1 MSLLQHGVLGCALA
15 MDAFAVSVSSS
26 VSIKQR
32 RFVHALRIALCF
44 ALFQALMPL
53 LGWLMGQAAADFVRE
68 VDHWL
73 AFGLLGLVGGQM
85 IWQALQADDDEP
97 AVSPL
102 KLTLLLSLAVAT
114 SIDAFAVGVSFSL
127 VDQAILRPVL
137 VIGLITFV
145 LSWFGCY
152 LGGRIGCLACGRRM
166 EMLAGLVLMALGGKI
181 LWEHIAL

>member
-26 VSIKQR
+26 LSIKER

-44 ALFQALMPL
+44 ALFQAVMPL
-53 LGWLMGQAAADFVRE
+53 LGWALGQAAAELVRE

-73 AFGLLGLVGGQM
+73 AFGLLSLVGGQM
-85 IWQALQADDDEP
+85 IWQTLQADDDEP

-102 KLTLLLSLAVAT
+102 KLSLLLSLAVAT

-127 VDQAILRPVL
+127 VDQAIVRPIL
-137 VIGLITFV
+137 MIGLITFV
-145 LSWFGCY
+145 LSWLGCY
-152 LGGRIGCLACGRRM
+152 LGGRIGCLACGRRR
-166 EMLAGLVLMALGGKI
+166 ELLAGLVLLGLGGKI
-181 LWEHIAL
+181 LLEHTVF